1 MLYIRTGTGKIQS
14 QELSFEL
21 CGLNKTEK
29 KDKAFVKVSYNGNF
43 RLLWEFEH
51 ENSGKEWDVNYKLN
65 NYEACLRKIELSPVS
80 VWLTIYGEVL
90 DVQEGVAVNMEGGN
104 RIIINNE
111 ECNVSYTPLYG
122 GVNTISAEFDR
133 LIIVDD
139 VESIEIGGQKFNVNG
154 E

>member
-1 MLYIRTGTGKIQS
+1 
-14 QELSFEL
+14 
-21 CGLNKTEK
+21 
-29 KDKAFVKVSYNGNF
+29 
-43 RLLWEFEH
+43 
-51 ENSGKEWDVNYKLN
+51 
-65 NYEACLRKIELSPVS
+65 
-80 VWLTIYGEVL
+80 
-90 DVQEGVAVNMEGGN
+90 MEGGN